1 KDGKVTLAW
10 TATNGSY
17 YDVYI
22 IPSNVEDFKSGVAD
36 LNKSVARAREEG
48 DSTVISL
55 PDGSYVA
62 IAYARPGSVATHAE
76 SNRITFTLKNGTLEG
91 MNPETPET
99 SEPEDPETNEPE
111 VPETSEPEAPETSE
125 PETPETSEP
134 ETPETSEPET
144 PETSEPETSE
154 PDPEPKPDLT
164 GDYKAT
170 AALNLRKAAGTSNTR
185 LLTIPKGKTIKITE
199 VKDGWGKTTYSGKTG
214 WVSMDYVK
222 KVETSTGSTGSTGSS
237 GSTGSTG
244 TTTTTYTYKITTTS
258 GVNLRSGAGTSYG
271 KLTTI
276 PYNKTVTVTEVKN
289 GWGKTT
295 YGGKTGWFSLDYAKK
310 TGTTTT
316 ATGGS
321 TGSGDTTTTASV
333 KYVITASNGVNM
345 RSGAGTSYDKV
356 GAIPYNK
363 TVTVTEVKNGWG
375 KTTYG
380 GKTGWFSLD
389 YAKKA

>member
-1 KDGKVTLAW
+1 MQRVDDVLTFSGIKTAETIVEKKIHFTPHIQNTKSLAAIKGC
-10 TATNGSY
+10 TFF
-17 YDVYI
+17 
-22 IPSNVEDFKSGVAD
+22 PSA
-36 LNKSVARAREEG
+36 
-48 DSTVISL
+48 
-55 PDGSYVA
+55 
-62 IAYARPGSVATHAE
+62 
-76 SNRITFTLKNGTLEG
+76 
-91 MNPETPET
+91 
-99 SEPEDPETNEPE
+99 
-111 VPETSEPEAPETSE
+111 
-125 PETPETSEP
+125 
-134 ETPETSEPET
+134 
-144 PETSEPETSE
+144 
-154 PDPEPKPDLT
+154 
-164 GDYKAT
+164 
-170 AALNLRKAAGTSNTR
+170 
-185 LLTIPKGKTIKITE
+185 
-199 VKDGWGKTTYSGKTG
+199 
-214 WVSMDYVK
+214 
-222 KVETSTGSTGSTGSS
+222 
-237 GSTGSTG
+237 G

-316 ATGGS
+316 TTGGS
-321 TGSGDTTTTASV
+321 SGSGDTSTATSV

-345 RSGAGTSYDKV
+345 RSGAGTSYGKV